1 MKPGLAFGHRGRCAA
16 FLLGAWWA
24 LSTLAGPASAAAKPR
39 APTENQV
46 VAQYSALVFA
56 SYDDALIGAQRM
68 QTAIEQ
74 FVARPTARGLEA
86 ARSEWRAAREFYSR
100 TEAFRFYGGPID
112 GDDGPEPRINSWPV
126 DESYVDSVKGRMD
139 SGIINDPSVPI
150 TEERLIALNQRDGEE
165 NVATGWHAIEFLLW
179 GQDFSDTGP
188 GDRSFEDYVDGK
200 ALHADRRRAYLKLV
214 TKLLIEDLT
223 HVRDAWKPG
232 ENNYR
237 QSFDREARDS
247 LRRILLGLG
256 SLARGELAGERLE
269 VALATQEQE
278 DEQSCFSDNTHRD
291 VVNNAIGLRNV
302 WSGRLQRTSGESLS
316 GASLSALVAARDP
329 ALAGRIDTTLDE
341 LVAAAEAIHP
351 PFDQEIRGSDEAPG
365 RQRIYRTIDLLKR
378 FSSDVVA
385 SARTLGIKRLL
396 LGGGKKR

>member
-1 MKPGLAFGHRGRCAA
+1 MKAGSPFGRRGRGAA
-16 FLLGAWWA
+16 LVLGMWLGLIAFA
-24 LSTLAGPASAAAKPR
+24 DTASAAKPG

-46 VAQYSALVFA
+46 VAQYSTLVFA
-56 SYDDALIGAQRM
+56 SYDDALEGARRM
-68 QTAIEQ
+68 QAAIER
-74 FVARPTARGLEA
+74 FVAHPTAEGLAA
-86 ARSEWRAAREFYSR
+86 ARNEWRAAREFYGR

-126 DESYVDSVKGRMD
+126 DESYLDSVKGRED
-139 SGIINDPSVPI
+139 SGIINDPGVPI
-150 TEERLIALNQRDGEE
+150 TKDRLIALNQRDGEE

-200 ALHADRRRAYLKLV
+200 APHADRRRAYLKLV
-214 TKLLIEDLT
+214 TNLLVDDLS
-223 HVRDAWKPG
+223 HVRDAWIPG

-237 QSFDREARDS
+237 QGFDRDARES

-302 WSGRLQRTSGESLS
+302 WSGRLQRASGESLS

-329 ALAGRIDTTLDE
+329 ALAQRIDTTLDE
-341 LVAAAEAIHP
+341 LVTAAEAIHP
-351 PFDQEIRGSDEAPG
+351 PFDQEIRGSDDAPG
-365 RQRIYRTIDLLKR
+365 RQRIYRTIELLKR
-378 FSSDVVA
+378 FSSDIVA